1 MATSTAKR
9 SKGLNISGIKI
20 PDSGELRA
28 IAVMARESEITIEG
42 SVPMELLPL
51 ALEIIALTRK
61 LQMKC
66 DSYDS
71 RSQNVKVRTLKA
83 NGEATREILERERSE
98 RVAKESEKNE
108 KREKIE
114 KYKKLSPMEK
124 RFFRQTGITPEEQ
137 LEKMMEAAKIFM
149 QGLKSEA
156 E

>member
-1 MATSTAKR
+1 
-9 SKGLNISGIKI
+9 
-20 PDSGELRA
+20 
-28 IAVMARESEITIEG
+28 
-42 SVPMELLPL
+42 MELLPL